1 VSFYLDANILV
12 ALLTP
17 EPLSERA
24 DEFVRNH
31 PERLIVSDFAA
42 AEFVS
47 AIARRVRTGETTVED
62 ARRDL
67 ADFEVWTAR
76 STERTDLNAGDVAAA
91 TAYLRRFDL
100 TLVTPDALHIAIAR
114 RLDALSRPSIG
125 RWRLPPAHSTWRS
138 RCPED
143 HRRSAKSAL
152 SARSGKPS
160 FRGKEE

>member
-91 TAYLRRFDL
+91 TAYLRRLDL
-100 TLVTPDALHIAIAR
+100 ALVTPDALHIAIAR
-114 RLDALSRPSIG
+114 RLDATLATFDRQMAAAA
-125 RWRLPPAHSTWRS
+125 R
-138 RCPED
+138 
-143 HRRSAKSAL
+143 AL
-152 SARSGKPS
+152 DMAVAMP
-160 FRGKEE
+160 